1 MSTFERYTYTPLSP
15 PSVTISQHHVLS
27 ERATPVRSYSSTSTH
42 SQRCESYSVEED
54 RLRVYDQGRSI
65 SCPVELSTGRM
76 GEFGGLSGRY
86 NSEEDIRQ
94 RGWGSRGSRSVDMS
108 LYDTEQPH
116 YGGQQP
122 QDTDPLEFEK
132 RAGVV
137 QHGYGDSFVL
147 GDSSATLYEDER
159 GPDPGPQM
167 VPSVVWE
174 YGNVQ
179 RGKDKLNKRRT
190 EEMESDV
197 MMTPTRWNRHRDF
210 STEKK
215 AGGSRRGYG
224 RAAQE
229 EGPITSPRPPGAYRM
244 RPPNTSM
251 YEQHLSGRSS
261 SQRSPRPQTST
272 TKTPLSLLP
281 PILVA
286 YTFLHTLPLLRSW
299 PSHLNALIGRAP
311 THIVTFLT
319 STLFILLLEKFRAD
333 WYTPLKSPVIVVLFS
348 PYLVFGMVKIICG
361 YLRLLTTVPIGG
373 MLVWVGLVWLCAV
386 CFVVGVV
393 GIGVLSWD
401 VSGRVV
407 GDVKDLKEKGPEG
420 GRMGLK
426 VVNGCASADGS
437 E

>member
-15 PSVTISQHHVLS
+15 PSVTISQHHVLTTS
-27 ERATPVRSYSSTSTH
+27 ERGTPVRSYSSTSAH

-65 SCPVELSTGRM
+65 SCPVELSTGKL
-76 GEFGGLSGRY
+76 GEFGGLSDRY
-86 NSEEDIRQ
+86 NSEEDLRQ
-94 RGWGSRGSRSVDMS
+94 RGWGSRGSRSVDMP
-108 LYDTEQPH
+108 LYDTEQSQ
-116 YGGQQP
+116 YGRQQP
-122 QDTDPLEFEK
+122 QDTDPPEFEK
-132 RAGVV
+132 RSGVV
-137 QHGYGDSFVL
+137 HHGYADSFVL

-159 GPDPGPQM
+159 PDPCPQM

-179 RGKDKLNKRRT
+179 RGGKDKLNKRRT
-190 EEMESDV
+190 EGMVSDE

-224 RAAQE
+224 RAAHE
-229 EGPITSPRPPGAYRM
+229 DGPITSPRPPGAYRM
-244 RPPNTSM
+244 RPPDTSM
-251 YEQHLSGRSS
+251 YDPHLSGRSS
-261 SQRSPRPQTST
+261 SQRSSPVPTST

-311 THIVTFLT
+311 THVVTFLT
-319 STLFILLLEKFRAD
+319 STLFILLLERFRAD

-393 GIGVLSWD
+393 GMGILCWD

-407 GDVKDLKEKGPEG
+407 GDVKEKSPES